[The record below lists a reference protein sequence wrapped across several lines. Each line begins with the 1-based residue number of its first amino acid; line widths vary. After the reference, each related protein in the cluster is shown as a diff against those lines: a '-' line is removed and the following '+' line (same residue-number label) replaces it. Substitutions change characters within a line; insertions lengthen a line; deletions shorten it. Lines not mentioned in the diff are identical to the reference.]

1 MTNSNMS
8 WVLLVREKAKKSA
21 SRFSKKDQE
30 RTKEVLFELS
40 QNPFAGDIIKLESSE
55 NLWRRRVGS
64 FRMKFQIIN
73 SEKIIYVYEIKRRTS
88 ATY

>member
-1 MTNSNMS
+1 MTNSNIS
-8 WVLLVREKAKKSA
+8 WTLLVREKAKKSA
-21 SRFSKKDQE
+21 GRFSKKDQE
-30 RTKEVLFELS
+30 RIREVLFELI
-40 QNPFAGDIIKLESSE
+40 QNPFAGDIVKLESNE

-64 FRMKFQIIN
+64 FRIKFQIIN